1 MIGPTSGPA
10 FPNLGNPAKELGIPR
25 ESDFEGQR
33 NLITELPQDRGKQ
46 RLLEGTNKACAP
58 RTQRKGAVAPPETE
72 NLPDYLKRFYSSDS
86 KIKNANSLEV
96 RLKRMEG
103 FFHLPI
109 TGILSPRII
118 EIMEKPRCGVPDVA
132 EFSLFPNH
140 PKWTSK
146 VVTYRI
152 MSYTSDLPHIT
163 VNQLVAKAF
172 KIWSEAIPLTF
183 KRLRWGTADIMIGF
197 ARRAHGDPYPF
208 DGPGATLAHAFA
220 PGPGLGGD
228 AHFDEDE
235 RWTDGIGIGV
245 NFLYVATHELGHSLG
260 LSHSSDPNAVMYPTY
275 SKEDSKNFKLSQDDI
290 NGIQLLY
297 GKRNDSRKK

>member
-1 MIGPTSGPA
+1 MPCKCKEAAMRLALLCAACLLPGSPALPLSPGPG
-10 FPNLGNPAKELGIPR
+10 GEGDPR
-25 ESDFEGQR
+25 WQ
-33 NLITELPQDRGKQ
+33 LAQ
-46 RLLEGTNKACAP
+46 
-58 RTQRKGAVAPPETE
+58 
-72 NLPDYLKRFYSSDS
+72 DYLKRFYSSDS
-86 KIKNANSLEV
+86 KMKNANSLEV

-118 EIMEKPRCGVPDVA
+118 EIMQQPRCGVPDVA
-132 EFSLFPNH
+132 EFSLFPNQ

-152 MSYTSDLPHIT
+152 MTYTSDLPHIT

-172 KIWSEAIPLTF
+172 KIWSEVIPLTF
-183 KRLRWGTADIMIGF
+183 KRVKWGTADIMIGF
-197 ARRAHGDPYPF
+197 ARKAHGDPYPF

-235 RWTDGIGIGV
+235 RWTDTSGIGI
-245 NFLYVATHELGHSLG
+245 NFLYVAAHELGHSLG
-260 LSHSSDPNAVMYPTY
+260 LSHSSDPDAVMYPTY
-275 SKEDSKNFKLSQDDI
+275 SKEESKNFKLSQDDI
-290 NGIQLLY
+290 NGIQKLY

>member
-1 MIGPTSGPA
+1 MPRKCEETAMRLALLCAACLLPGSPALPLGPGP
-10 FPNLGNPAKELGIPR
+10 GGEGDPR
-25 ESDFEGQR
+25 WQ
-33 NLITELPQDRGKQ
+33 LAQ
-46 RLLEGTNKACAP
+46 
-58 RTQRKGAVAPPETE
+58 
-72 NLPDYLKRFYSSDS
+72 DYLKRFYSSDS

>member
-1 MIGPTSGPA
+1 MPRKCEEAAMRLALLCAACLLPGSPALPLGPGP
-10 FPNLGNPAKELGIPR
+10 GGEGDPR
-25 ESDFEGQR
+25 WQ
-33 NLITELPQDRGKQ
+33 LAQ
-46 RLLEGTNKACAP
+46 
-58 RTQRKGAVAPPETE
+58 
-72 NLPDYLKRFYSSDS
+72 DYLKRFYSSDS

-152 MSYTSDLPHIT
+152 MSYTSDLPHTT

-183 KRLRWGTADIMIGF
+183 KRVRWGTADIMIGF

-235 RWTDGIGIGV
+235 RWTDGV